1 MPVIVEQVD
10 GGVTVTLADGDGGN
24 LLSIDEV
31 SRLTDTVREADAD
44 GSSWVLLR
52 HRGNDFCLG
61 RAPGKLGTAER
72 EVLIGLVQAIQAV
85 NVLVI
90 SAADGGCAGFGA
102 GLMALADISLVTEQ
116 AWMQF
121 PEILRGSAPAIVAT
135 WLFDAV
141 PHKLALYWIATAK
154 RVDAE
159 ALVKHGIA
167 TRMVSDL
174 DEAVA
179 GELAKLRELD
189 PQALRRCKGIA
200 RVMRNAPADAT
211 ARRDIALRWFD

>member
-1 MPVIVEQVD
+1 MPVIVERVD
-10 GGVTVTLADGDGGN
+10 RGVTVTLTDGDGGN
-24 LLSIDEV
+24 LLSIEEV
-31 SRLTDTVREADAD
+31 SRLTEAVREADSD

-52 HRGNDFCLG
+52 HRGKDFCLG

-72 EVLIGLVQAIQAV
+72 EVLIGLVQAIQAA

-102 GLMALADISLVTEQ
+102 GLLGLADISLVTEH

-135 WLFDAV
+135 WLFDLV
-141 PHKLALYWIATAK
+141 PYKTALYWIATAE
-154 RVDAE
+154 RIDAE
-159 ALVKHGIA
+159 TAVRHGVA
-167 TRMVSDL
+167 TRVVTDL